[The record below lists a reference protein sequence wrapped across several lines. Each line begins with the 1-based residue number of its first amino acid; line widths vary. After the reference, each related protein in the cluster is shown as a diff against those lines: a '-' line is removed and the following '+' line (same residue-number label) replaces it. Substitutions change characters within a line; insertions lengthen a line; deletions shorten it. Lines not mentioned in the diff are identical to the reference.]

1 MVDKA
6 NQGDRCNRV
15 SEMRKGGKEAKIGM
29 SMMSHRSLREGCAK
43 RAWNSYYRRCFEW
56 EVFGQIEV
64 EMKHSAFVW
73 AFGLVI
79 VSTSANVRFFLGCW
93 RGDWAYCRLDRA
105 FPVEETGII
114 ICNRETLDSRAYE
127 RQES

>member
-64 EMKHSAFVW
+64 EMKYSAFVW

-79 VSTSANVRFFLGCW
+79 VSTSANVRFFWGAGGGIGLTAALIVHFQW
-93 RGDWAYCRLDRA
+93 KRLA
-105 FPVEETGII
+105 SSYVT
-114 ICNRETLDSRAYE
+114 E
-127 RQES
+127 RP